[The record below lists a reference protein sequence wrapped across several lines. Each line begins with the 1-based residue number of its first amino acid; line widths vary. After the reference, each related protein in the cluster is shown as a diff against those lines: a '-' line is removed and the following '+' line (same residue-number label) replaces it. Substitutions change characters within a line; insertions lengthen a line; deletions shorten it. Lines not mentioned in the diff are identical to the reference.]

1 MIVTLLINLV
11 IMIFG
16 VLFVFLPIVHLPDVV
31 NSTLIS
37 ATQIWNTFLETLPY
51 ARLPWHLFLYV
62 ILPFELLLLL
72 AKFFLGHR
80 LPAHLN

>member
-1 MIVTLLINLV
+1 MIITLLINLI

-16 VLFVFLPIVHLPDVV
+16 VLFVFLPVVHLPDVA
-31 NSTLIS
+31 NSALITMTS
-37 ATQIWNTFLETLPY
+37 IWNTFLETLPY
-51 ARLPWHLFLYV
+51 AQLPWHLFLYV
-62 ILPFELLLLL
+62 ILPFELLLLV